1 MHQCGVLSQHLF
13 NVYFD
18 EMIYKLEKRG
28 IGGKIGTHFIGALAY
43 ADVILLYPSM
53 YGLQNMIIIC
63 EQFGIDF
70 RVTGP
75 YLVSFDLLKHIHC
88 VFLSLKVTLK
98 SMPNCSHIIIIFCN
112 PYMLG

>member
-1 MHQCGVLSQHLF
+1 
-13 NVYFD
+13 
-18 EMIYKLEKRG
+18 MIYKLEKSG

-70 RVTGP
+70 RVTFNDKKTQCIFFSKSNDTGCGP
-75 YLVSFDLLKHIHC
+75 
-88 VFLSLKVTLK
+88 VTLNNK
-98 SMPNCSHIIIIFCN
+98 GLKWDSKVNH
-112 PYMLG
+112 LGNILNQRLDDDDLRKKKGHFICR